1 MEFLGREVVKFVL
14 RNKEGHIYHET
25 ENGSWES
32 YTFVNDMMHKLTDEK
47 YKTAISWKDLPVLG
61 EAYIDYIFG
70 DKDEVVH

>member
-25 ENGSWES
+25 EDGSRES
-32 YTFVNDMMHKLTDEK
+32 YAFVNDMMHKLTDEK

-61 EAYIDYIFG
+61 EAYISYIFE
-70 DKDEVVH
+70 DKDAVVH